1 MLRTVLAALLLSAMA
16 ATPSFAE
23 DVTNNARIVCDGNE
37 QNRDIYLRMWK
48 ILFMD
53 RAGERA
59 AEFYAPQV
67 VSHNSDAGG
76 PGRLV
81 SPDDM
86 AKMWEKSK
94 QVDPGRVLDDELVL
108 CAGDYVVVRTT
119 ISGTDNAGIG
129 GYPPTGKPY
138 KTTATDIYRFENGK
152 VVERWGNAD
161 LVNIFSQ
168 LGYTVVP
175 VGLAPPPP
183 RRSAE

>member
-1 MLRTVLAALLLSAMA
+1 MLRTVLAALLLSAIA

-37 QNRDIYLRMWK
+37 KNRDIYLRMWK

-94 QVDPGRVLDDELVL
+94 QVDPGRVLEVLLAELS
-108 CAGDYVVVRTT
+108 VRQAAALAAK
-119 ISGTDNAGIG
+119 I
-129 GYPPTGKPY
+129 TGVSRSELY
-138 KTTATDIYRFENGK
+138 
-152 VVERWGNAD
+152 
-161 LVNIFSQ
+161 Q
-168 LGYTVVP
+168 LA
-175 VGLAPPPP
+175 L
-183 RRSAE
+183 RLK